1 MGQYY
6 TACILD
12 KRYDTDPMTVFCPH
26 EWNNGAKLM
35 EHSYEANEMV
45 IAFTEQLV
53 ESTENN
59 YCRAAWVGDYSE
71 DTLTDIDY
79 LKTLDPYQISALWQ
93 MYVKSWCVNKYGP
106 GDSLERRDMYPLWDE
121 KHPENFEL
129 NREPVI
135 IANLDRKEYVVTRP
149 NDHPSNYDWKIS
161 RIALLLCFC
170 NHSGGS
176 YHSDVHAD
184 MVGRWAG
191 QRLVAGYDTNTISER
206 IAGYIENDGT
216 GKEKKMDF
224 SEFKELD
231 FEFKE

>member
-1 MGQYY
+1 
-6 TACILD
+6 
-12 KRYDTDPMTVFCPH
+12 
-26 EWNNGAKLM
+26 
-35 EHSYEANEMV
+35 
-45 IAFTEQLV
+45 
-53 ESTENN
+53 
-59 YCRAAWVGDYSE
+59 
-71 DTLTDIDY
+71 
-79 LKTLDPYQISALWQ
+79 
-93 MYVKSWCVNKYGP
+93 MYVKSWCVDKYGP
-106 GDSLERRDMYPLWDE
+106 GNSLERRDMYPLWDE

-149 NDHPSNYDWKIS
+149 NDHPSDYNWKIS

-176 YHSDVHAD
+176 YHSDAHAD

-191 QRLVAGYDTNTISER
+191 QRLVAGYDNNMISER
-206 IAGYIENDGT
+206 IAGYIEDDGT